1 MIARIAYAFREMWAS
16 FRRNLTLTV
25 AAILTSAI
33 ALLLVGTTFLIQRAF
48 DNLLVQWR
56 GDVEMIVFVRS
67 DATPEQ
73 ISLIDQT
80 IKAAPTIIDVEKLRY
95 LDKTQSYEEAKR
107 IFVGDPVTL
116 SLLTPDNIPSQF
128 KVVPITQD
136 PELVRSLSEQYR
148 SLPGVQDV
156 ALAED
161 EFQVISTLSRFVRTV
176 TLVMSL
182 VLLVVAVGLIWNTIR
197 TAMFARRREIEV
209 MKLVVAVG
217 LIWNT
222 IRTAMFARRREIEV
236 MKLVGATNWFIRV
249 PFMLEGLL
257 HGLLGGIASC
267 GGLWVLNS
275 AWTNGVAGFK
285 PGTGISSLVVPS
297 GYLTG
302 VMLMILAIG
311 ALVGA
316 VGSAIAASR
325 FLDV

>member
-80 IKAAPTIIDVEKLRY
+80 IKAAPTIIDAEKLLY

-209 MKLVVAVG
+209 MKLV
-217 LIWNT
+217 
-222 IRTAMFARRREIEV
+222 
-236 MKLVGATNWFIRV
+236 GATNWFIRV

-297 GYLTG
+297 SYLTG

>member
-1 MIARIAYAFREMWAS
+1 MIARITYAFREMWAS
-16 FRRNLTLTV
+16 FRRNLTLTA

-33 ALLLVGTTFLIQRAF
+33 ALLLVGTTLLIQRAF

-73 ISLIDQT
+73 ITLIGDT
-80 IKAAPTIIDVEKLRY
+80 IKSAPTIIDVEKLQY
-95 LDKTQSYEEAKR
+95 LDKVQTYEEAKR
-107 IFVGDPVTL
+107 IFAGDPVTL
-116 SLLTPDNIPSQF
+116 SLLTPENIPSQY
-128 KVVPITQD
+128 KVVPLTDD
-136 PELVRSLSEQYR
+136 PALVRSLSEQYR
-148 SLPGVQDV
+148 SLPGVEDV

-209 MKLVVAVG
+209 MKLV
-217 LIWNT
+217 
-222 IRTAMFARRREIEV
+222 
-236 MKLVGATNWFIRV
+236 GATNWFIRI

-257 HGLLGGIASC
+257 HGLIGGVISC
-267 GGLWVLNS
+267 AGLWGLNR
-275 AWTNGVAGFK
+275 AWDHGVAGFK
-285 PGTGISSLVVPS
+285 PGTGVSALVVPS
-297 GYLTG
+297 GYVSGIMVL
-302 VMLMILAIG
+302 LLAIG
-311 ALVGA
+311 ALAGA
-316 VGSAIAASR
+316 IGSGIAASR

>member
-16 FRRNLTLTV
+16 FRRNLTLTA

-33 ALLLVGTTFLIQRAF
+33 ALLLVGTTLLIQRAF
-48 DNLLVQWR
+48 ENLLVQWK
-56 GDVEMIVFVRS
+56 GDVAMIVFVRG

-73 ISLIDQT
+73 ISLIDES
-80 IKAAPTIIDVEKLRY
+80 IRSAPTIIDVDKLEY
-95 LDKTQSYEEAKR
+95 LDKTQTYEEAKR

-116 SLLTPDNIPSQF
+116 SLLTPENIPSEF

-136 PELVRSLSEQYR
+136 PALVRSLSEQYR
-148 SLPGVQDV
+148 SLPGVEDV

-161 EFQVISTLSRFVRTV
+161 EFEVISTLSKFVRTV

-182 VLLVVAVGLIWNTIR
+182 VL
-197 TAMFARRREIEV
+197 
-209 MKLVVAVG
+209 LVVAVG

-257 HGLLGGIASC
+257 QGLIGAVVSC
-267 GGLWVLNS
+267 GGLWALNS

-297 GYLTG
+297 GYLSA
-302 VMLMILAIG
+302 VMFVILIIG
-311 ALVGA
+311 ALAGA
-316 VGSAIAASR
+316 IGSAIAASR

>member
-16 FRRNLTLTV
+16 FRRNLTLPV

-80 IKAAPTIIDVEKLRY
+80 IKAAPTIIDAEKLLY

-209 MKLVVAVG
+209 MKLV
-217 LIWNT
+217 
-222 IRTAMFARRREIEV
+222 
-236 MKLVGATNWFIRV
+236 GATNWFIRV

-297 GYLTG
+297 SYLTG

-316 VGSAIAASR
+316 IGSAIAASR

>member
-80 IKAAPTIIDVEKLRY
+80 IKAAPTIIDAEKLQY

-182 VLLVVAVGLIWNTIR
+182 VLLFVAVGLIWNTIR
-197 TAMFARRREIEV
+197 TAMY
-209 MKLVVAVG
+209 
-217 LIWNT
+217 
-222 IRTAMFARRREIEV
+222 ARRREIEV

-285 PGTGISSLVVPS
+285 PGTGISSLIVPS

-311 ALVGA
+311 ELVGA

>member
-1 MIARIAYAFREMWAS
+1 MFTRIGYALRETWAS

-25 AAILTSAI
+25 AAVLTSAI

-48 DNLLVQWR
+48 ENLLVQWR
-56 GDVEMIVFVRS
+56 GDVAMIVFVRS
-67 DATPEQ
+67 DASPEQ
-73 ISLIDQT
+73 VDLINQT
-80 IKAAPTIIDVEKLRY
+80 LRASPQVIDVDKLRY
-95 LDKTQSYEEAKR
+95 LDKAESYAEAQR

-116 SLLTPDNIPSQF
+116 SLLTPETIPTQF
-128 KVVPITQD
+128 KVVPRSDD
-136 PELVRSLSEQYR
+136 PALVRSLGEQYR
-148 SLPGVQDV
+148 TLPGVEAV

-161 EFQVISTLSRFVRTV
+161 EFEVISTLSRFVRTV
-176 TLVMSL
+176 TLIMSL
-182 VLLVVAVGLIWNTIR
+182 IL
-197 TAMFARRREIEV
+197 
-209 MKLVVAVG
+209 LVVAVG

-236 MKLVGATNWFIRV
+236 MKLVGATNWFIRI

-257 HGLLGGIASC
+257 QGLLGAIVSC

-275 AWTNGVAGFK
+275 AWDNGVAGFK

-297 GYLTG
+297 SYLST
-302 VMLMILAIG
+302 VMVLLLVVG
-311 ALVGA
+311 AVVGA

>member
-16 FRRNLTLTV
+16 FRRNLTLTA

-33 ALLLVGTTFLIQRAF
+33 ALLLVGTTLLIQRAF
-48 DNLLVQWR
+48 ENLLVQWK
-56 GDVEMIVFVRS
+56 GDVAMIVFVRS

-73 ISLIDQT
+73 IALIDES
-80 IKAAPTIIDVEKLRY
+80 IRSAPTIINVDKLQY
-95 LDKTQSYEEAKR
+95 LDKTQTYEEAKR
-107 IFVGDPVTL
+107 IFAGDPVTL
-116 SLLTPDNIPSQF
+116 SLLTPENIPSEF
-128 KVVPITQD
+128 KVVPLTQD
-136 PELVRSLSEQYR
+136 PALVRSLSEQYR
-148 SLPGVQDV
+148 SLPGVEDV

-161 EFQVISTLSRFVRTV
+161 EFEVISTLSKFVRTV

-182 VLLVVAVGLIWNTIR
+182 VL
-197 TAMFARRREIEV
+197 
-209 MKLVVAVG
+209 LVVAVG

-257 HGLLGGIASC
+257 QGLIGAVVSC
-267 GGLWVLNS
+267 GGLWTLNS

-297 GYLTG
+297 GYLSG
-302 VMLMILAIG
+302 VMVVILIIG
-311 ALVGA
+311 ALAGA
-316 VGSAIAASR
+316 IGSAIAASR

>member
-33 ALLLVGTTFLIQRAF
+33 ALLLVGATFLIQRAF

-80 IKAAPTIIDVEKLRY
+80 IRAAPTIIDAEKLQY

-176 TLVMSL
+176 TLVMSR

-197 TAMFARRREIEV
+197 TAMY
-209 MKLVVAVG
+209 
-217 LIWNT
+217 
-222 IRTAMFARRREIEV
+222 ARRREIEV

-316 VGSAIAASR
+316 IGSAIAASR

>member
-16 FRRNLTLTV
+16 FRRNLTLTI

-80 IKAAPTIIDVEKLRY
+80 IKAAPTIIDAEKLQY

-161 EFQVISTLSRFVRTV
+161 EFEVISTLSRFVRTV

-182 VLLVVAVGLIWNTIR
+182 VL
-197 TAMFARRREIEV
+197 
-209 MKLVVAVG
+209 LVVAVG

-297 GYLTG
+297 SYLTG
-302 VMLMILAIG
+302 VMLMILAVG

>member
-1 MIARIAYAFREMWAS
+1 MIDRIAYAFREMWAS
-16 FRRNLTLTV
+16 FRRNLTLTI

-80 IKAAPTIIDVEKLRY
+80 IKAAPTIIDAEKLQY

-209 MKLVVAVG
+209 MKLV
-217 LIWNT
+217 
-222 IRTAMFARRREIEV
+222 
-236 MKLVGATNWFIRV
+236 GATNWFIRV

-297 GYLTG
+297 SYLTG

>member
-1 MIARIAYAFREMWAS
+1 MIARITYAFREMWAS

-80 IKAAPTIIDVEKLRY
+80 IKAAPTIIDVERLLY

-182 VLLVVAVGLIWNTIR
+182 VLLVVAVGLI
-197 TAMFARRREIEV
+197 
-209 MKLVVAVG
+209 
-217 LIWNT
+217 
-222 IRTAMFARRREIEV
+222 
-236 MKLVGATNWFIRV
+236 
-249 PFMLEGLL
+249 
-257 HGLLGGIASC
+257 
-267 GGLWVLNS
+267 
-275 AWTNGVAGFK
+275 
-285 PGTGISSLVVPS
+285 
-297 GYLTG
+297 
-302 VMLMILAIG
+302 
-311 ALVGA
+311 
-316 VGSAIAASR
+316 
-325 FLDV
+325 

>member
-16 FRRNLTLTV
+16 FRRNLTLTA

-33 ALLLVGTTFLIQRAF
+33 ALLLVGTTLLIQRAF
-48 DNLLVQWR
+48 ENLLVQWK
-56 GDVEMIVFVRS
+56 GDVAMIVFVRS

-73 ISLIDQT
+73 IALIDESLRS
-80 IKAAPTIIDVEKLRY
+80 APTIINVDKLQY
-95 LDKTQSYEEAKR
+95 LDKTQTYEEAKR
-107 IFVGDPVTL
+107 IFAGDPVTL
-116 SLLTPDNIPSQF
+116 SLLTPENIPSEF

-136 PELVRSLSEQYR
+136 PALVRSLSEQYR
-148 SLPGVQDV
+148 SLPGVEDV

-161 EFQVISTLSRFVRTV
+161 EFEVISTLSKFVRTV

-182 VLLVVAVGLIWNTIR
+182 VL
-197 TAMFARRREIEV
+197 
-209 MKLVVAVG
+209 LVVAVG

-257 HGLLGGIASC
+257 QGLIGAVVSC
-267 GGLWVLNS
+267 GGLWALNS

-297 GYLTG
+297 GYLSG
-302 VMLMILAIG
+302 VMVVILIIG
-311 ALVGA
+311 ALAGA
-316 VGSAIAASR
+316 IGSAIAASR

>member
-80 IKAAPTIIDVEKLRY
+80 IKAAPTIIDAEKLQY

-161 EFQVISTLSRFVRTV
+161 EFEVISTLSRFVRTV

-182 VLLVVAVGLIWNTIR
+182 VL
-197 TAMFARRREIEV
+197 
-209 MKLVVAVG
+209 LVVAVG

-297 GYLTG
+297 SYLTG
-302 VMLMILAIG
+302 VMLMILAVG

>member
-80 IKAAPTIIDVEKLRY
+80 IKAAPTIIDAEKLLY

-136 PELVRSLSEQYR
+136 PELVLSLSEQYR

-182 VLLVVAVGLIWNTIR
+182 VL
-197 TAMFARRREIEV
+197 
-209 MKLVVAVG
+209 LVVAVG

-297 GYLTG
+297 SYLTG

>member
-16 FRRNLTLTV
+16 FRRNLTLTA

-33 ALLLVGTTFLIQRAF
+33 ALLLVGTTMLIQRAF
-48 DNLLVQWR
+48 ENLLVQWK
-56 GDVEMIVFVRS
+56 GDVAMIVFVRS

-73 ISLIDQT
+73 IALIDES
-80 IKAAPTIIDVEKLRY
+80 IRSAPTIINVDKLQY
-95 LDKTQSYEEAKR
+95 LDKTQTYEEAKR
-107 IFVGDPVTL
+107 IFAGDPVTL
-116 SLLTPDNIPSQF
+116 SLLTPENIPSEF

-136 PELVRSLSEQYR
+136 PALVRSLSEQYR
-148 SLPGVQDV
+148 SLPGVEDV

-161 EFQVISTLSRFVRTV
+161 EFEVISTLSKFVRTV

-182 VLLVVAVGLIWNTIR
+182 VL
-197 TAMFARRREIEV
+197 
-209 MKLVVAVG
+209 LVVAVG

-257 HGLLGGIASC
+257 QGLIGAVMSC
-267 GGLWVLNS
+267 GGLWALNS
-275 AWTNGVAGFK
+275 AWSNGVAGFK

-297 GYLTG
+297 GYLSG
-302 VMLMILAIG
+302 VMVVILIIG
-311 ALVGA
+311 ALAGA
-316 VGSAIAASR
+316 IGSAIAASR

>member
-16 FRRNLTLTV
+16 FRRNLTLTA

-33 ALLLVGTTFLIQRAF
+33 ALLLVGTTMLIQRAF
-48 DNLLVQWR
+48 ENLLVQWK
-56 GDVEMIVFVRS
+56 GDVAMIVFVRS

-73 ISLIDQT
+73 IALIDES
-80 IKAAPTIIDVEKLRY
+80 IRSAPTIINVDKLQY
-95 LDKTQSYEEAKR
+95 LDKTQTYEEAKR
-107 IFVGDPVTL
+107 IFAGDPVTL
-116 SLLTPDNIPSQF
+116 SLLTPENIPSEF

-136 PELVRSLSEQYR
+136 PALVRSLSEQYR
-148 SLPGVQDV
+148 SLPGVEDV

-161 EFQVISTLSRFVRTV
+161 EFEVISTLSKFVRTV

-182 VLLVVAVGLIWNTIR
+182 VL
-197 TAMFARRREIEV
+197 
-209 MKLVVAVG
+209 LVVAVG

-257 HGLLGGIASC
+257 QGLIGAVVSC
-267 GGLWVLNS
+267 GGLWALNS
-275 AWTNGVAGFK
+275 AWSNGVAGFK

-297 GYLTG
+297 GYLSA
-302 VMLMILAIG
+302 VMVVILIIG
-311 ALVGA
+311 ALAGA
-316 VGSAIAASR
+316 IGSAIAASR

>member
-16 FRRNLTLTV
+16 LRRNLTLTV

-80 IKAAPTIIDVEKLRY
+80 IKAAPTIIDVEELRY
-95 LDKTQSYEEAKR
+95 LDKTESYEEAKR

-182 VLLVVAVGLIWNTIR
+182 VL
-197 TAMFARRREIEV
+197 
-209 MKLVVAVG
+209 LVVAVG

>member
-16 FRRNLTLTV
+16 FRRNLTLTA

-33 ALLLVGTTFLIQRAF
+33 ALLLVGTTMLIQRAF
-48 DNLLVQWR
+48 ENLLVQWK
-56 GDVEMIVFVRS
+56 GDVAMIVFVRS

-73 ISLIDQT
+73 IALIDES
-80 IKAAPTIIDVEKLRY
+80 IRSAPTIINVDKLQY
-95 LDKTQSYEEAKR
+95 LDKTQTYEEAKR
-107 IFVGDPVTL
+107 IFAGDPVTL
-116 SLLTPDNIPSQF
+116 SLLTPENIPSEF

-136 PELVRSLSEQYR
+136 PALVRSLSEQYR
-148 SLPGVQDV
+148 SLPGVEDV

-161 EFQVISTLSRFVRTV
+161 EFQVISTLSKFVRTV

-182 VLLVVAVGLIWNTIR
+182 VL
-197 TAMFARRREIEV
+197 
-209 MKLVVAVG
+209 LVVAVG

-257 HGLLGGIASC
+257 QGLIGAVVSC
-267 GGLWVLNS
+267 GGLWALNS
-275 AWTNGVAGFK
+275 AWSNGVAGFK

-297 GYLTG
+297 GYLSA
-302 VMLMILAIG
+302 VMVVILIIG
-311 ALVGA
+311 ALAGA
-316 VGSAIAASR
+316 IGSAIAASR

>member
-80 IKAAPTIIDVEKLRY
+80 IRAAPTIIDAEKLQY

-182 VLLVVAVGLIWNTIR
+182 VLLGVAVGLIWNTIR
-197 TAMFARRREIEV
+197 TAMY
-209 MKLVVAVG
+209 
-217 LIWNT
+217 
-222 IRTAMFARRREIEV
+222 ARRREIEV

-316 VGSAIAASR
+316 IGSAIAASR